1 MDASMFWWV
10 AALIV
15 LLLDL
20 WVLNSVWRSTQNN
33 GRKIFW
39 TLIIFILPIVGL
51 VVWGLMGP
59 RGLAESPT
67 SDTHSKG

>member
-1 MDASMFWWV
+1 MEVTLFWWA

-20 WVLNSVWRSTQNN
+20 WAMNSVWRSTQNN
-33 GRKIFW
+33 GRKALW
-39 TLIIFILPIVGL
+39 TLVIVALPIIGL